1 MDTPTAVPMN
11 RKLRYY
17 YNHKDD
23 PNFQARM
30 AESKKKYYQANR
42 QAIIT
47 KSLNR
52 YYMLKATAE
61 ATAGTAGWA
70 TGATAEITPAH
81 P

>member
-1 MDTPTAVPMN
+1 MEAPADPQPMN

-30 AESKKKYYQANR
+30 AESKRKYYQAHR
-42 QAIIT
+42 EAIIA
-47 KSLNR
+47 KSLTR
-52 YYMLKATAE
+52 YYQQKAMAD
-61 ATAGTAGWA
+61 AQ
-70 TGATAEITPAH
+70 PPMH

>member
-1 MDTPTAVPMN
+1 MDTPAEPQPMN

-30 AESKKKYYQANR
+30 AESKRRYYQANR
-42 QAIIT
+42 EAIIA
-47 KSLNR
+47 KSLTR
-52 YYMLKATAE
+52 YYQLKAMAD
-61 ATAGTAGWA
+61 AQ
-70 TGATAEITPAH
+70 PPVH

>member
-1 MDTPTAVPMN
+1 MDTPNEPQPMN

-17 YNHKDD
+17 YTHKND

-30 AESKKKYYQANR
+30 AESKRRYYQANH
-42 QAIIT
+42 QAIIA

-52 YYMLKATAE
+52 YYMMKATAE
-61 ATAGTAGWA
+61 IQNDATA
-70 TGATAEITPAH
+70 GATAETLPLH

>member
-1 MDTPTAVPMN
+1 MDIPAEPQPMN

-30 AESKKKYYQANR
+30 AESKRRYYQANR
-42 QAIIT
+42 EAIIA
-47 KSLNR
+47 KSLTR
-52 YYMLKATAE
+52 YYQMKAT
-61 ATAGTAGWA
+61 
-70 TGATAEITPAH
+70 ATAEIPLQ